1 MALVDLIY
9 AQTSFIRYGKN
20 QGQVN
25 SKICSPHKVTGSIPA
40 STKEIIAS
48 YMSPMIFSPL
58 GIRLSYTTALLCA
71 VTNANAQLIPVN
83 FGSFI
88 TGATYS
94 VASELGF
101 FAANNL
107 NVTFLQVPNS
117 TFAYSNL
124 LAGGY
129 DILNGQIDNDVNLVF
144 NSGENFTVLGQTDAG
159 SDLVL
164 AAIPSIKSV
173 TDLQGKA
180 VMVDSPL
187 SGYTYV
193 LRKILSLYGLTLENG
208 NYTLQTVGGTPFRY
222 ANLLNGSLAGNS
234 SVAAF
239 ATLLTYPFTA
249 MGTSLATP
257 VNILARISDFVQPYS
272 SRELAVASSSLANPA
287 KKDAIT
293 RFMTA
298 YYQAS
303 LFLQD
308 ASNKPCVL
316 NALVSSL
323 NISMDLAELEYAA
336 ATNPLTG
343 ETAANLG
350 NFTISPQGL
359 LNIVDLRSQFGG
371 FPTLKNGTD
380 LVTALIPG
388 PGKFIDYSVIQ
399 TVVSAVGP
407 TQKVVTCQNGK
418 AANETSSTSSGSPS
432 PSTSSSAGS
441 TSSPAASTS
450 GAKKTLYSGLENLYA
465 GAAAMFIIT
474 ALF

>member
-1 MALVDLIY
+1 MLDPFGFRSSYPIAL
-9 AQTSFIRYGKN
+9 F
-20 QGQVN
+20 
-25 SKICSPHKVTGSIPA
+25 
-40 STKEIIAS
+40 
-48 YMSPMIFSPL
+48 
-58 GIRLSYTTALLCA
+58 YTAT
-71 VTNANAQLIPVN
+71 NAQLTPVN

-88 TGATYS
+88 MGATYS

-144 NSGENFTVLGQTDAG
+144 NSGEQFTVLGQTDAG

-222 ANLLNGSLAGNS
+222 ANLLNGTLASNT

-257 VNILARISDFVQPYS
+257 VNILARISSFVQPYS
-272 SRELAVASSSLANPA
+272 SRELAVATSTLANPT
-287 KKDAIT
+287 KREAIT
-293 RFMTA
+293 RFITA
-298 YYQAS
+298 YYQAN

-316 NALVSSL
+316 NALVSGL
-323 NISMDLAELEYAA
+323 NISTDLAELEYAA

-343 ETAANLG
+343 ETVANLG
-350 NFTISPQGL
+350 NFTVSPQGL
-359 LNIVDLRSQFGG
+359 LNIVDLRSQFDG
-371 FPTLKNGTD
+371 FPTLKNGTN
-380 LVTALIPG
+380 LVSALAPG
-388 PGKFIDYSVIQ
+388 SGKFIDYSVLQ
-399 TVVSAVGP
+399 TAVSAVGT
-407 TQKVVTCQNGK
+407 TQNVAICQNGK
-418 AANETSSTSSGSPS
+418 TINGTSSTNSGTSSAT
-432 PSTSSSAGS
+432 TSSSAGS
-441 TSSPAASTS
+441 TLSPLATTS
-450 GAKKTLYSGLENLYA
+450 GAAQILYVGRELLYA
-465 GAAAMFIIT
+465 RVVTILVLVLCFEM
-474 ALF
+474 LK